1 MDRPEAAPHLAPHQE
16 QGHRNALNFQFSP
29 EELKVLQECNRE
41 AFFQRSMPLGTVFG
55 LGTYYAVQRGFLKPS
70 VRFGAGP
77 KVFVGITLGYFI
89 GKLSYQNRCAE
100 KLMRIPNSRLADMI
114 RQRRQGSSAGVE
126 RLLPDQGFGAGS
138 MLSPFGPTSPSDSTT
153 EQHFRN
159 RDSINIDIN
168 TPSFSGLD
176 DTGRPS
182 IDSDRGLDEDLQLP
196 AVPPPVTKSYEEL
209 RRQNREEYM
218 RRQQTPHRQPT
229 MLEDVPPVR
238 REPVPPPNARVDDQ
252 QPQQPAQPQVKN
264 KYGDAWSQ

>member
-1 MDRPEAAPHLAPHQE
+1 MDREDQAQLQE
-16 QGHRNALNFQFSP
+16 QGQRNALNFQFSP

-55 LGTYYAVQRGFLKPS
+55 LGTYYAIQRGFLKAS
-70 VRFGAGP
+70 ARFGAGP
-77 KVFVGITLGYFI
+77 KVFVGITLGYFM
-89 GKLSYQNRCAE
+89 GKLSYQNKCAE
-100 KLMRIPNSRLADMI
+100 KIMRIPNSRLADMI

-138 MLSPFGPTSPSDSTT
+138 MLSPFGPASPSDSVT

-159 RDSINIDIN
+159 RDSINIDVN

-176 DTGRPS
+176 ENARPS
-182 IDSDRGLDEDLQLP
+182 IDSNRAFDDDLQLP

-218 RRQQTPHRQPT
+218 RRQQAPYRPPT
-229 MLEDVPPVR
+229 TLEDTPAVR
-238 REPVPPPNARVDDQ
+238 REPMPSPRMDD
-252 QPQQPAQPQVKN
+252 QPQQLGQPQRKN

>member
-1 MDRPEAAPHLAPHQE
+1 MDREEHVPLQE
-16 QGHRNALNFQFSP
+16 QGQRNTLNFQFSP

-55 LGTYYAVQRGFLKPS
+55 LGTYFAMQRGFLKPS
-70 VRFGAGP
+70 PRFGATP

-100 KLMRIPNSRLADMI
+100 KIMRIPNSRLADMI

-138 MLSPFGPTSPSDSTT
+138 MLSPFGPASPSDSVT

-159 RDSINIDIN
+159 RDSINIDVN

-176 DTGRPS
+176 DDARPS
-182 IDSDRGLDEDLQLP
+182 IDSNRAFDEDLQLP

-209 RRQNREEYM
+209 RRQNREDYM
-218 RRQQTPHRQPT
+218 RRQQAPYRPPS
-229 MLEDVPPVR
+229 MLEDAPPVR
-238 REPVPPPNARVDDQ
+238 REPMPSPRVEDPQSQ
-252 QPQQPAQPQVKN
+252 QPGQSQKN